1 MQAIQPAVRQRY
13 EPSFTRNEEDLRNR
27 IAVLEAQ
34 IQSLFAIV
42 PQDVLQDIRRV
53 KDRLSIIEQDE
64 DPNPPIVP
72 PYVGFSGYVYLSAK
86 LFDLTSSTPLK
97 WIVVDW
103 ANGTVSYSNTDPS
116 DPFPPGT
123 EYYRTDRVHGDL
135 HVTRIG

>member
-1 MQAIQPAVRQRY
+1 MPAALSTTDEIVARLSAIEATLQSLSVAVPAGLLQDVAAIKA
-13 EPSFTRNEEDLRNR
+13 R
-27 IAVLEAQ
+27 IA
-34 IQSLFAIV
+34 S
-42 PQDVLQDIRRV
+42 
-53 KDRLSIIEQDE
+53 IEQQE
-64 DPNPPIVP
+64 DPLEPVVP